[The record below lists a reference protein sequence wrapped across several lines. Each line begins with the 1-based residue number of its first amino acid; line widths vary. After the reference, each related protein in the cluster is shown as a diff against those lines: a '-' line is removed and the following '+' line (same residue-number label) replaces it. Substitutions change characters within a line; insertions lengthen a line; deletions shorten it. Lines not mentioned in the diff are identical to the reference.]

1 MAHPGGRPKKY
12 NSNEEL
18 EKVINDY
25 FESCFEPI
33 INKFGELVLDSNG
46 KMIKKQVKPF
56 TIGGLANALDMTRQS
71 ILNYAKK
78 EEYFD
83 TIMRAKRKC
92 EVYAEERLFDK
103 DGINGAK
110 FTLINN
116 FENWRERT
124 EQHSNIDQNLEISW
138 AQDVSELSK

>member
-124 EQHSNIDQNLEISW
+124 EQHSDIDQKLEISW